1 MEMDIITAPVV
12 VLNNLSVFPGITTLL
27 EISRNQSI
35 QAIQSANQ
43 NNRLVGFFVPRPEYN
58 DKIADEGANLLSLN
72 KLCPY
77 GVLGR
82 LSITQK
88 CANQS
93 LRVSVEGLERVELL
107 AVQDINGTL
116 SESPMQMS
124 FNGTE
129 VSEEEQE
136 AILELL
142 KEKYE
147 ACINAYPKQVANSAL
162 RSVLNQ
168 NVPIGI
174 LMNAM
179 VAKLPFKAENRYEF
193 IKTTGLTDRAYLLMG
208 FLDDELKTLNIRAEI
223 NEKVKK
229 RLDKSQRDI
238 VLREQMRTIQDEL
251 GDGTTSQNKELEE
264 RIEKLDASEE
274 VHGRLTKEMDR
285 LKTMPFGSQ
294 EGVVLRNFIETILD
308 MPWNKKTKENA
319 DIAHAKQILDEDHY
333 GMDEV
338 KDRVLEYLA
347 VRNLNGGKESTI
359 LCLVGPPGTGKTS
372 IAKSIAR
379 ALNRKYVRISLG
391 GVHDEAEIRGHRK
404 TYVGAMPGRIANA
417 VKQAE
422 TSNPLIVL
430 DELDKLGSDHRG
442 DPSSALLEVLDSEQ
456 NVAFRDHFLELPID
470 LSDVIFIATANDAS
484 TIPGP
489 LRDRVEMI
497 EIGSYTANEKLHIAE
512 NYLVDK
518 QRTKHGLSSEQL
530 TIDEGALNDIIHL
543 YTREAGVRE
552 LERKIGAI
560 CRKAARQILE
570 ENKDRIAVDSGD
582 LEDFLGKAKYKDE
595 DKELTNQVGI
605 VRGLAWTSV
614 GGDTLEVEVNVMP
627 GKGQLSL
634 TGKLGDVMKESA
646 QTALSYVRSVSDK
659 YDVAEDY
666 FENHDIHLHVPE
678 GAVPKDGP
686 SAGITIATA
695 MFSAVTEEPVRG
707 DVAMTGE
714 VTLRGRVLPIG
725 GLKEKLL
732 AANDA
737 GMKRVLVPAA
747 NEPDVVELSSEITE
761 GMEILYV
768 KTMDDVLKGALV

>member
-1 MEMDIITAPVV
+1 MEMDIITAPIVI
-12 VLNNLSVFPGITTLL
+12 LNNLSVFPGITTLL
-27 EISRNQSI
+27 EISRGQSI
-35 QAIQSANQ
+35 EAVQNANQ
-43 NNRLVGFFVPRPEYN
+43 NNKLVAFFMLRDEFSEQMG
-58 DKIADEGANLLSLN
+58 DEGKDLLSLR
-72 KLCPY
+72 KLYPY

-82 LSITQK
+82 LAITQK

-107 AVQDINGTL
+107 AIQDINATL
-116 SESPMQMS
+116 SEAPLQMT
-124 FNGTE
+124 FAGTD
-129 VSEEEQE
+129 VSDEEQE
-136 AILELL
+136 AMLELL
-142 KEKYE
+142 KEKYA
-147 ACINAYPKQVANSAL
+147 ACIAAYPKQVANSAL
-162 RSVLNQ
+162 KSVLEQ
-168 NVPIGI
+168 KVPMGV

-179 VAKLPFKAENRYEF
+179 VAKLPFKPDKRYEF
-193 IKTTGLTDRAYLLMG
+193 IKTTGIADRAYLLMG
-208 FLDDELKTLNIRAEI
+208 FLDDEKKALGIKAEI
-223 NEKVKK
+223 NDKVRK

-251 GDGTTSQNKELEE
+251 GDGATSQNNELQE
-264 RIEKLDASEE
+264 RIDKLDAPET
-274 VHGRLTKEMDR
+274 VHERLKKEMDR
-285 LKTMPFGSQ
+285 LKIMPFGSQ

-308 MPWNKKTKENA
+308 MPWNKRTEENS
-319 DIAHAKQILDEDHY
+319 DISHAKQILDEDHY
-333 GMDEV
+333 GLDEV

-417 VKQAE
+417 IKQAE
-422 TSNPLIVL
+422 ASNPLIVL
-430 DELDKLGSDHRG
+430 DELDKLGNDHRG

-456 NVAFRDHFLELPID
+456 NVSFRDHYLEVPID

-497 EIGSYTANEKLHIAE
+497 EVGSYTANEKLHIAR

-518 QRTKHGLSSEQL
+518 QRKKHGLSEEQL
-530 TIDEGALNDIIHL
+530 EIDDEALKAIIHL

-560 CRKAARQILE
+560 CRKVARRILE
-570 ENKDRIAVDSGD
+570 EKVSRIFVGSAD
-582 LEDFLGKAKYKDE
+582 LEDILGKAKYKDD
-595 DKELTNQVGI
+595 DKEILDQVGI

-614 GGDTLEVEVNVMP
+614 GGDTLEIEVNVMP

-666 FENHDIHLHVPE
+666 FEKHDIHLHVPE

-747 NEPDVVELSSEITE
+747 NEPDVAELSEEITD
-761 GMEILYV
+761 GLEILYV
-768 KTMDDVLKGALV
+768 RTMDEVLKGALV